1 VSAGVAVVCAAAS
14 GSANR
19 DLAIIIDSARSPHTL
34 TAETGG
40 VAVQR
45 GTHCC
50 GYSTINYPINTILD
64 WHSVS
69 SGVGAL
75 F

>member
-1 VSAGVAVVCAAAS
+1 MASVTAAAVSAGVAVVSAAAS

-19 DLAIIIDSARSPHTL
+19 DLAIIIDLARSPHTL

-45 GTHCC
+45 AQLWYTQ
-50 GYSTINYPINTILD
+50 L
-64 WHSVS
+64 
-69 SGVGAL
+69 
-75 F
+75 